1 MLKSVMPTEE
11 WSRVAPAYKRG
22 SKQFYVLR
30 IDPVENEGQT
40 TSLEKV
46 YDHEPTNEDEV
57 ALRASYLRI
66 CKMVKCAS
74 AVQYANTDAVKAF
87 KIGNQIAWL
96 NSETRVSLLNAFKA
110 EQAAG
115 RETTHLFLDG
125 VDYELPIADAIA
137 LVNEVEVYAKDC
149 YTATEAHKVAINA
162 LTDWREVEDYDY
174 TTNYPEQPQFED

>member
-1 MLKSVMPTEE
+1 MPTEE

-22 SKQFYVLR
+22 DVQYYVLR
-30 IDPVENEGQT
+30 IDPVENEET
-40 TSLEKV
+40 IISLEEI
-46 YDHEPTNEDEV
+46 YDHEPTEQDEMT
-57 ALRASYLRI
+57 LRAAYLRL
-66 CKMVKCAS
+66 CKKVLCAN

-125 VDYELPIADAIA
+125 VDYEMPIADAIA
-137 LVNEVEVYAKDC
+137 LVNAVEVYAKDC
-149 YTATEAHKVAINA
+149 YTATEAHKATINA
-162 LTDWREVEDYDY
+162 LTDWREVEDYNY
-174 TTNYPEQPQFED
+174 TINYPEHPNFEA